1 MKNEMRN
8 IGLNDPDFK
17 ITESFFRV
25 ILYNKRGLKKPIESI
40 EDLNEKQKKA
50 LAYLK
55 KHKSIKAQTYADI
68 NKVSNAT
75 AVNEINEMIH
85 YEYLKKIGAFRGV
98 YYILKKSD

>member
-17 ITESFFRV
+17 FTESFFRV